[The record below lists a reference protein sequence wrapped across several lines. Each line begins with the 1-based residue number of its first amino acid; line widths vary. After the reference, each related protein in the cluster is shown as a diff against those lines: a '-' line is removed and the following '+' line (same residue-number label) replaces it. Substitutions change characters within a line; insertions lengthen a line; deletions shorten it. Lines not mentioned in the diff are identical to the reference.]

1 MKPSFKWSDTF
12 RYALE
17 GIVVS
22 LKTQRNLRFHIVAA
36 VFVML
41 AALFFDLPLRDIALL
56 LLVIGFVI
64 SAELFNT
71 AIEAVVDL
79 VTPEWH
85 SLAKMA
91 KDAAAGAVLIAAC
104 FAVLIGIV
112 LFYEPVVTWF
122 GNIAS

>member
-1 MKPSFKWSDTF
+1 
-12 RYALE
+12 
-17 GIVVS
+17 
-22 LKTQRNLRFHIVAA
+22 
-36 VFVML
+36 ML

-56 LLVIGFVI
+56 LLVIGFVF

-112 LFYEPVVTWF
+112 LFYEPVVTWL
-122 GNIAS
+122 GNITS

>member
-1 MKPSFKWSDTF
+1 MKPNCKWSDTF

-22 LKTQRNLRFHIVAA
+22 LKTQRNMRIHLVAA
-36 VFVML
+36 VIVML
-41 AALFFDLPLRDIALL
+41 AALYFGLSLRDIALL

-112 LFYEPVVTWF
+112 LFYEPVVTWL
-122 GNIAS
+122 GIISS

>member
-1 MKPSFKWSDTF
+1 MKPSSKWSDTF

-56 LLVIGFVI
+56 LLVIGFVF

>member
-1 MKPSFKWSDTF
+1 
-12 RYALE
+12 
-17 GIVVS
+17 
-22 LKTQRNLRFHIVAA
+22 
-36 VFVML
+36 ML

-56 LLVIGFVI
+56 LLVIGFVF

-112 LFYEPVVTWF
+112 LFYEPVVAWF
-122 GNIAS
+122 GNVAS